1 MRTVAAYGWEMAGNQ
16 MAPAFV
22 WMTTARDV
30 AWRWRR
36 FLIATIAAAL
46 VLALTVI
53 LSGIIEHLDDEI
65 RRTVDALGAEAFAVD
80 EAVPGPFMTVAAVP
94 AAAEEALAAAQKGAT
109 VAPLIA
115 LPQTLRLE
123 EPLDVYLIGHRPGS
137 LGAPAVVE
145 GRAPAADGEIALDEK
160 AGLAIGDEAVLSK
173 ATLKVVGIT
182 RGLTVLGERPNVYVT
197 VSDAQ
202 RIVFGG
208 QPVVTGFLVER
219 EGGTAPAGLKLVD
232 KEAAIADLRRPLGDT
247 IESIELFR
255 FLLWIVAAAIVGSVL
270 YLSALERARDMA
282 VFKATGASNADLI
295 GGLVLQALALALTAS
310 VVAIVVAMLLAP
322 LFPAGIS
329 LPASLLSM
337 VPVVAVVVGIVGS
350 LAGLRR
356 TLAADPAAAFGGP

>member
-1 MRTVAAYGWEMAGNQ
+1 

-65 RRTVDALGAEAFAVD
+65 RRTVDALGAEAFVVD
-80 EAVPGPFMTVAAVP
+80 EAVPGPFTSVAVIPADAEQAVAA
-94 AAAEEALAAAQKGAT
+94 ARGGE

-115 LPQTLRLE
+115 LPQTLPGDV
-123 EPLDVYLIGHRPGS
+123 PLDIYLIGHRPGS
-137 LGAPAVVE
+137 LGSPDVVH
-145 GRAPAADGEIALDEK
+145 GRAPSADGEVAIDESS
-160 AGLAIGDEAVLSK
+160 GFAIGDDVVLSK
-173 ATLKVVGIT
+173 VTLKVVGLT
-182 RGLTVLGERPNVYVT
+182 SGLTVLGERPNLYVT
-197 VSDAQ
+197 IAAAQ

-208 QPVVTGFLVER
+208 QPAVTGFLLSE
-219 EGGTAPAGLKLVD
+219 EGGAAPEGLRVVDRAG
-232 KEAAIADLRRPLGDT
+232 AIADLRRPLGDT

-255 FLLWIVAAAIVGSVL
+255 FLLWLVAAAIVGSVL

-282 VFKATGASNADLI
+282 VFKATGASNADLV

-310 VVAIVVAMLLAP
+310 AVAVVLAMMLAP

-329 LPASLLSM
+329 LPASLLLM